1 MPVSRQLQ
9 GRPPVAEPRLFRAWQ
24 ADALHD
30 RPRGPVPRTHAVQGT
45 RPPWQVSSTTEVF
58 WHGRADRG
66 SGGRTAASTNCEGRV
81 FHERPTACSI
91 RTSMC
96 EEKIRLFENSPKFGF
111 KYPGP
116 DSRGL
121 PAVVYGGG
129 QTESKMCR
137 IALATLV
144 VAGFGFVGAS
154 GAFAAPANGAAIA
167 ELGHQT
173 DQVIQVRDSC
183 GIGRHRRFGHCVPG
197 CGQGWYQPYPGA
209 RCRPR

>member
-1 MPVSRQLQ
+1 MRHS
-9 GRPPVAEPRLFRAWQ
+9 LFVNDRARFVEIT
-24 ADALHD
+24 ALPD
-30 RPRGPVPRTHAVQGT
+30 F
-45 RPPWQVSSTTEVF
+45 VSSIDLAAGHHEFGIF
-58 WHGRADRG
+58 WHRARIDQK
-66 SGGRTAASTNCEGRV
+66 
-81 FHERPTACSI
+81 P
-91 RTSMC
+91 
-96 EEKIRLFENSPKFGF
+96 
-111 KYPGP
+111 
-116 DSRGL
+116 L
-121 PAVVYGGG
+121 PIELAVRIGEQTVMAQTIVGG

-144 VAGFGFVGAS
+144 VAGFGLVGAS

-173 DQVIQVRDSC
+173 DQVIQVRDLC